1 MIEKIKELEA
11 LSRIL
16 SPSGEQK
23 EKWNSRVLQY
33 SDSFLKDIEKDK
45 AYYHSEEKG
54 RGIYEF
60 DISEE
65 PTELTRLITAVENNI
80 DNAGINP
87 ASGGHMG
94 YIPGGGL
101 YPSAL
106 GDYMAAISNRY
117 AGVFFAAPGAVRLEN
132 MLLRWMCRLMGFPEN
147 SAGNLTSG
155 GSIANL
161 IAIVTAREAQGLKAR
176 DFENAVIYL
185 SEQAH
190 HSLHKAIRIA
200 GLSEA
205 HLRYIPMDENLR
217 LSATA
222 LEKAMIKDKES
233 GLIPF
238 FINASIGTTN
248 TGAVDPVNSIADIAE
263 KYGLWFHID
272 AAYGGFFK
280 LVPGLKE
287 KFKGVERADSI
298 TLDPHKSLFLPFGTG
313 AVLVKNKEAL
323 LKVHHYLADYMQDT
337 HTENEEISPAD
348 ISPELTKHFRG
359 MRLWLPLKLFGLKPF
374 RAALEEKIYLA
385 RYFHQE
391 IQKIEGFEVGPE
403 PELSVAMFR
412 YVPDDET
419 RANDFN
425 RRLLEE
431 IRKDGRVFL
440 SSTNINDTY
449 WIRVA
454 ILIYRTHLDKIEL
467 LLEIIKG
474 KLIELRSSV

>member
-1 MIEKIKELEA
+1 MIEKIKELEH

-16 SPSGEQK
+16 SPSREQK
-23 EKWNSRVLQY
+23 EKWNSQVIQY

-54 RGIYEF
+54 RGIYKF

-65 PTELTRLITAVENNI
+65 PAELESLINAVESNI

-132 MLLRWMCRLMGFPEN
+132 MLLRWMCRLMGFPED

-176 DFENAVIYL
+176 DFEKAVIYL

-217 LSATA
+217 LSAGK
-222 LEKAMIKDKES
+222 LEKAIIKDKEN

-248 TGAVDPVNSIADIAE
+248 TGAVDPVSSLAEIAE
-263 KYGLWFHID
+263 KYGLWLHID

-280 LVPGLKE
+280 LVPELKD
-287 KFKGVERADSI
+287 KFEGVERADSI

-337 HTENEEISPAD
+337 HAEKEEISPAD

-391 IQKIEGFEVGPE
+391 IQKVEGFEAGPL

-412 YVPDDET
+412 YVPEEET
-419 RANDFN
+419 KANDFN
-425 RRLLEE
+425 KKLLEE
-431 IRKDGRVFL
+431 IRKDGRIFL
-440 SSTNINDTY
+440 SSTNI
-449 WIRVA
+449 
-454 ILIYRTHLDKIEL
+454 
-467 LLEIIKG
+467 
-474 KLIELRSSV
+474 